1 MAYEWDFNKLPEEEH
16 DNALA
21 FFNSKDA
28 VKLMLLHNKYELS
41 PELYCCSIQ
50 NQMIINWFKYGIE
63 NGFIKE
69 KSS

>member
-16 DNALA
+16 DNAIEL
-21 FFNSKDA
+21 FNSKDA

-41 PELYCCSIQ
+41 PELYCCSVQ